1 MRDTWQ
7 ETTLGDIAEV
17 VGGGTPSTTKSEYW
31 DGDIVWLTPTEVTA
45 LDGKTISESKRMITD
60 SGLRNSGARI
70 LPRGTVVLTSRASI
84 GFVAIAGTELTTNQG
99 FQSLVPSDAVDK
111 HFLMYWIQLNRSE
124 FESRSAGSTFKEIS
138 KTNVKSMQIALPSI
152 AEQKRIVDVVTS
164 IDHYINALEQQ
175 IVTVLLAKSSLLED
189 QLGQEF
195 AGAKQVK
202 LGDVLEISRG
212 GSPRPIQS
220 YLTDSNDGLNWI
232 KIGDA
237 SNSTKYIYET
247 KQKIKREGLAKTR
260 QVFPGDFLLS
270 NSMSFGRPYIMR
282 TEGCI
287 HDGWLLLGNVSK
299 HFDEDF
305 LYNLLRSSLIQ
316 AKFSSQAAGSG
327 VKNLNIDIVSDVEIT
342 LPSIPDQR
350 KIAELLNSFDA
361 QELALEDLLSK
372 ALAMRNALLGDLLSG
387 NHEIPKSYDS
397 FLEAV

>member
-1 MRDTWQ
+1 MRSGWV
-7 ETTLGDIAEV
+7 ETDF
-17 VGGGTPSTTKSEYW
+17 
-31 DGDIVWLTPTEVTA
+31 
-45 LDGKTISESKRMITD
+45 
-60 SGLRNSGARI
+60 
-70 LPRGTVVLTSRASI
+70 GTVASWSSGKNITADRRHETGSVPILGANGII
-84 GFVAIAGTELTTNQG
+84 GRTNESLLDVDLITVGRVGACGETHRSMGPVWVSDNALIAIPNESIIYDYL
-99 FQSLVPSDAVDK
+99 
-111 HFLMYWIQLNRSE
+111 YYQL
-124 FESRSAGSTFKEIS
+124 STFDYKKIIS
-138 KTNVKSMQIALPSI
+138 GTTQPLITQTKLKSQTLHLPPI
-152 AEQKRIVDVVTS
+152 DEQRRIVNVLLSVDN
-164 IDHYINALEQQ
+164 YINALEQQ
-175 IVTVLLAKSSLLED
+175 IVMVLRTKSSLLED

-220 YLTDSNDGLNWI
+220 YLTDSDDGLNWI

-247 KQKIKREGLAKTR
+247 KQKIKREGLSKTR

-287 HDGWLLLGNVSK
+287 HDGWLLLGGVSK

-387 NHEIPKSYDS
+387 NHEIPESYDS

>member
-1 MRDTWQ
+1 MRDGWKEVTIGEIADVLSGFAFKSDLFSDVHGIPLIRIRDLQKKTW
-7 ETTLGDIAEV
+7 
-17 VGGGTPSTTKSEYW
+17 
-31 DGDIVWLTPTEVTA
+31 TEVNYVGEFDSRYKVSSGDFLIGMDGEFRCYEWLGEDALLNQRVCRIQDFDLNVVVPRFIYFLVNQYLEKIEESTA
-45 LDGKTISESKRMITD
+45 FTTVKHISTRQIRDIRFPMPKLD
-60 SGLRNSGARI
+60 A
-70 LPRGTVVLTSRASI
+70 
-84 GFVAIAGTELTTNQG
+84 
-99 FQSLVPSDAVDK
+99 
-111 HFLMYWIQLNRSE
+111 
-124 FESRSAGSTFKEIS
+124 
-138 KTNVKSMQIALPSI
+138 
-152 AEQKRIVDVVTS
+152 QKRIVNVMSSVDN
-164 IDHYINALEQQ
+164 YIVALEQQ
-175 IVTVLLAKSSLLED
+175 IVAVLHAKSSLLED
-189 QLGQEF
+189 QLEQEF
-195 AGAKQVK
+195 KGAKHVK

-247 KQKIKREGLAKTR
+247 KQKIKREGLSKTR

-299 HFDEDF
+299 YFDEDF

-316 AKFSSQAAGSG
+316 ARFSSQAAGSG
-327 VKNLNIDIVSDVEIT
+327 VKNLNIDIVSDVEIP

-350 KIAELLNSFDA
+350 KIADLLNSFDA